1 MKRII
6 QIILLLIISHG
17 VLYSQ
22 ADHPKFLIRVEPKN
36 GFLYSNSV
44 NHPYY
49 SLRSDQEDAYAIP
62 TGLEL
67 DIFYSLGLVNLGG
80 GVGFCIMNRS
90 QEEEILLYPKAFI
103 KCEIGNSKKR
113 NAISGIIAV
122 GVTETYRME
131 KAGFYAEIGPSFNFQ
146 KRFEKINYSISP
158 SFAYSY
164 EEYRGE
170 FWDGRHGYY
179 QPFTQWVHNFMFN
192 ISMIIQINF
201 Y

>member
-1 MKRII
+1 MKWLI
-6 QIILLLIISHG
+6 QIIITLVISSG
-17 VLYSQ
+17 CLFGQ
-22 ADHPKFLIRVEPKN
+22 ADHPKFLIRIEPKN

-49 SLRSDQEDAYAIP
+49 SYRSDQEDAAAIP
-62 TGLEL
+62 AGLEL

-80 GVGFCIMNRS
+80 GVGFCIMYRF
-90 QEEEILLYPKAFI
+90 QEEGALLYPKAYM

-113 NAISGIIAV
+113 NAISGIIAA
-122 GVTETYRME
+122 GVTKSYRME
-131 KAGFYAEIGPSFNFQ
+131 KAGFYTEIGPSFNFQ
-146 KRFEKINYSISP
+146 HRFEKINYSISP
-158 SFAYSY
+158 SVAYSY

-179 QPFTQWVHNFMFN
+179 QPFTQWVHNFTFN
-192 ISMIIQINF
+192 ISMIIQVNF